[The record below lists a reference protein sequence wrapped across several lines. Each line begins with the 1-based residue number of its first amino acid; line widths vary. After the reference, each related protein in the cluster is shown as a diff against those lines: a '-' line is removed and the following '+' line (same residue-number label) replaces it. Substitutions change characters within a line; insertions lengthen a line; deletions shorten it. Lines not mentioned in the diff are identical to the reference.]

1 MEKLR
6 EQIQSVVD
14 IYKSGNL
21 SKAEL
26 LAKNL
31 INNNPK
37 IVFLYNLL
45 GLILVEQKK
54 TEQAMIY
61 YEKGVKIDPSYGM
74 IYNNIGLLLFENK
87 TKDNIKKVE
96 NLYKKAITLD
106 NKIPEPHNNL
116 GNLYD
121 FIDKIDEAI
130 NCYKK
135 AIDINPRF
143 AYAHHNLG
151 SAYVSIGK
159 FEDAKKHFKES
170 LKLNPNFMVTHRSL
184 SRITKYNV
192 NNEHFHELKKIYK
205 NISIEDSKN
214 RIELSFALGKAYE
227 DTKNFDKSF
236 AHYKEA
242 NFLARKKIDFS
253 LKLEKEKFKKIKSLY
268 NKNLYDKYENSGCLD
283 QSPIFIIGMPRSCTT
298 LVEQILSS
306 HSKVYGAEEVDF
318 IPYLIKK
325 NFGDNNLRLFFE
337 GIENF
342 EKSSLKKIGEEYII
356 KMKEISKGS
365 DRSTDKLPINFLYV
379 GFIKLILPKSKI
391 IHCFRNS
398 KDNCLSIFKNQF
410 NSGKIKFAYDM
421 NEITEYYNLYNDLM
435 LYWNNLLP
443 NFIYD
448 IKYEKLIS
456 DTKTEIKKLLNYCD
470 LDWSEAC
477 LNFHKNKRSIK
488 TASEAQVRNK
498 IYRSSIDSWK
508 NYEKYLNEYFVKLKS

>member
-1 MEKLR
+1 MEKLK
-6 EQIQSVVD
+6 EHIQSVVD
-14 IYKSGNL
+14 IFNSGNL

-54 TEQAMIY
+54 TEQAMTY
-61 YEKGVKIDPSYGM
+61 YEKGVQIDPSYGM

-116 GNLYD
+116 GSLYD

-159 FEDAKKHFKES
+159 FEEAKKHFKES

-192 NNEHFHELKKIYK
+192 NNEHFYELKKIYK

-253 LKLEKEKFKKIKSLY
+253 LKLEKGKFKEIKNLY
-268 NKNLYDKYENSGCLD
+268 NKNLYDKYKNSGCLD
-283 QSPIFIIGMPRSCTT
+283 RSPIFIIGMPRSCTT

-306 HSKVYGAEEVDF
+306 HSKVYGAEEVEF
-318 IPYLIKK
+318 IPHLIKK
-325 NFGDNNLRLFFE
+325 NFGDNNLRLSFE
-337 GIENF
+337 RIGNF
-342 EKSSLKKIGEEYII
+342 EKSDLKKIGEEYIA
-356 KMKEISKGS
+356 KMKEISNGS
-365 DRSTDKLPINFLYV
+365 DRFTDKLPINFLYV

-391 IHCFRNS
+391 VHCFRNS

-410 NSGKIKFAYDM
+410 SSGKIKFAYDM

-435 LYWNNLLP
+435 LYWNILLP

-448 IKYEKLIS
+448 IKYENLIS
-456 DTKTEIKKLLNYCD
+456 DTKTEIQKLLNYCD

-488 TASEAQVRNK
+488 TASDAQVRNK
-498 IYRSSIDSWK
+498 IYSGSIDSWK
-508 NYEKYLNEYFVKLKS
+508 NYEKYLKGYFTKLKN